1 MIRIKNKKNTG
12 KIYYA
17 FLICLGLVVGLFG
30 YRVASRNTI
39 TPMSDGQIIMKS
51 KQYQFGAVYDRNDE
65 LIVCGEANG
74 VSWESESARQSFEKL
89 LGIDIE
95 DSLNSRITLCG
106 NAPWLFGAEDN
117 RFSIYDLIHPNAAR
131 CGGSVRLTIDK
142 NLQEYVNDYI
152 NNLGYE
158 DVYIVISNYETGEIL
173 ALYGNV
179 FKDEMHPGST
189 LKPILAASALSV
201 DSNAK
206 GFVYNCTNENHNF
219 MTESGL
225 FRINCVGGT
234 THGQMTMED
243 GLANSCNGYFISL
256 IQQVDKEKLIEE
268 LKKWGFDD
276 VVYYSQFMYWDHSFL
291 GNGYEDSDY
300 LMAAIGQANAY
311 ITPAGLNFCTNS
323 LLNHGILVEP
333 IWFSHK
339 KVSPTDEWTM
349 VNTSQNVKTVCL
361 AENADTV
368 VQMMQEVTSRGTG
381 QSFYLPGFA
390 AKTGTAQ
397 KSDDDGG
404 LTDLYTVWTTGGL
417 VNEETPYSITVCL
430 DNVSADVTSSDAGKV
445 AQQLLLYMMEG
456 EK

>member
-12 KIYYA
+12 KIYVV
-17 FLICLGLVVGLFG
+17 FLICIGLVVGLFG

-51 KQYQFGAVYDRNDE
+51 EQYQFGDVYDRNDE
-65 LIVCGEANG
+65 LIVCGAANG
-74 VSWESESARQSFEKL
+74 VSWESESARQSFEKM

-106 NAPWLFGAEDN
+106 NTPWLFGVEDN
-117 RFSIYDLIHPNAAR
+117 RFSVYNLIHPNALR

-142 NLQEYVNDYI
+142 KLQEYVNDYI
-152 NNLGYE
+152 KNLGYN
-158 DVYIVISNYETGEIL
+158 DAYIMISNYETGEIL

-189 LKPILAASALSV
+189 LKPILAASTLSV
-201 DSNAK
+201 DNNVK
-206 GFVYNCTNENHNF
+206 GVVYNCTNENHNF
-219 MTESGL
+219 MTESGP
-225 FRINCVGGT
+225 FRINCAGGA

-243 GLANSCNGYFISL
+243 GLAYSCNGYFISL
-256 IQQVDKEKLIEE
+256 IQQVDKEKLIAE

-291 GNGYEDSDY
+291 GDGKEDSDY
-300 LMAAIGQANAY
+300 LLAAIGQANAY
-311 ITPAGLNFCTNS
+311 ITPAGLNFCTNA
-323 LLNHGILVEP
+323 LLNHGVLVEP

-339 KVSPTDEWTM
+339 KASPADEWTP
-349 VNTSQNVKTVCL
+349 VNASKSKTVCSS
-361 AENADTV
+361 ENADAV
-368 VQMMQEVTSRGTG
+368 IHMMQEVTSRGTG
-381 QSFYLPGFA
+381 QAFYLPGFA

-397 KSDDDGG
+397 KSDASGELAD
-404 LTDLYTVWTTGGL
+404 TYTVWTTGGL
-417 VNEETPYSITVCL
+417 VNEETPYSIIVCL
-430 DNVSADVTSSDAGKV
+430 DNVSADVSSSDAGKV

-456 EK
+456 E